1 MRPLVG
7 AVAIFAL
14 ACRAEPPATA
24 EISDAGAH
32 PAAAAP
38 VASLTVSEF
47 GIGKLRGG
55 MSIAEASE
63 ALVSPVSIPSGTDS
77 TGCATGG
84 WKSKPDGVSL
94 MIEGL
99 RVVRV
104 DVTSVGIA
112 TTEGARVGDSEARIR
127 KLYGARVSESPHKYT
142 NGKYLTV
149 TPLAATD
156 SAFRLIF
163 EIGNGRVTRYRSGI
177 RPQVEYVEG
186 CG

>member
-1 MRPLVG
+1 
-7 AVAIFAL
+7 
-14 ACRAEPPATA
+14 
-24 EISDAGAH
+24 
-32 PAAAAP
+32 
-38 VASLTVSEF
+38 
-47 GIGKLRGG
+47 
-55 MSIAEASE
+55 
-63 ALVSPVSIPSGTDS
+63 
-77 TGCATGG
+77 
-84 WKSKPDGVSL
+84 

-127 KLYGARVSESPHKYT
+127 NLYGARVSESPHKYT

-149 TPLAATD
+149 TPLAPTD

-163 EIGNGRVTRYRSGI
+163 EIGDGHVTRYRSGK